1 MKWNRTAASEWA
13 CIVSAILVS
22 IFGALPYLG
31 IQPATATPGIN
42 DPTQHPAVSW
52 PFYASLATALLCV
65 GLFYLARRSAGV
77 KAADTPRLDA
87 AKRELDKML
96 ADRRI
101 YVGPSGTSV
110 KLVNEKLTVSLCFF
124 PCVPV
129 QLLHVKVQ
137 IGSSLTGNAMLS
149 DAEPHELGA
158 GRKFEKTL
166 ERSLTDAELLEIG
179 RDIVL
184 VQGTAKF
191 GGNLEVSF
199 VFNANPLR
207 I

>member
-1 MKWNRTAASEWA
+1 
-13 CIVSAILVS
+13 
-22 IFGALPYLG
+22 
-31 IQPATATPGIN
+31 
-42 DPTQHPAVSW
+42 
-52 PFYASLATALLCV
+52 
-65 GLFYLARRSAGV
+65 
-77 KAADTPRLDA
+77 
-87 AKRELDKML
+87 
-96 ADRRI
+96 
-101 YVGPSGTSV
+101 
-110 KLVNEKLTVSLCFF
+110 
-124 PCVPV
+124 V